1 MAAYHVIFGEY
12 FPLPTGMMGH
22 DYAGTLPGFTD
33 GYLWFR
39 QNGLWTPPWF
49 TPSFC
54 GGQVFFADPQS
65 GYYSIPELLVFVM
78 NVRSALYVA
87 VLLFA
92 ALGFWGMYL
101 LARQI
106 FALSPAA
113 SVAAATLFMF
123 NGFYAHR
130 MIVGHYGFQP
140 FMLVPWLSWVLCA
153 PATVRT
159 RIAGTALFS
168 LLAGLILA
176 YWLQAG
182 FGTLIIPG
190 GLVVLALVC
199 IADLYRPGVLRT
211 AVVRG
216 VVAVVL
222 SLALCASKL
231 VAASAMLGRFERTY
245 YPLPGIDDPV
255 GILNFAF
262 RALFF
267 SSQSAYQTVTPLW
280 RNIEWALQ
288 PHELAY
294 GLTVIPL
301 VLLAIGAVVL
311 AFGDQPLPR
320 VRLFPTIVLIAIVVT
335 PFALLYYSPEW
346 NEILKRVPI
355 VGSTTAPTRWLLILV
370 PLVCLISGL
379 AVEVSRIP
387 RILAFLVVLGVPILN
402 AGEDRQFYQLQSYDS
417 TPVVDF
423 DQAVRNGA
431 IEPAITRIEDQRSAD
446 GLPIAD
452 NLAFTRGASAI
463 YCYNPL
469 FGYRLEKYHPDP
481 LASGPIDKSV
491 QSGFLNLRNPACLL
505 YPEENG
511 CRPWD
516 AFRVDQRQALD
527 RFAHYR
533 PFPFEV
539 SRNQRMANVLSE
551 LTLLASVPSL
561 VALGLVVLRK
571 ASSRFP

>member
-1 MAAYHVIFGEY
+1 MAAYHFIFGAY

-65 GYYSIPELLVFVM
+65 GYYSIPEVLVFVM

-92 ALGFWGMYL
+92 ALGFWGMYI
-101 LARQI
+101 LARQT
-106 FALSPAA
+106 FALSRAA
-113 SVAAATLFMF
+113 SVVAATLFLF

-140 FMLVPWLSWVLCA
+140 FMLVPWLSWLLCA
-153 PATVRT
+153 PATVRAQA
-159 RIAGTALFS
+159 AGTALFS
-168 LLAGLILA
+168 LFAGMILA

-182 FGTLIIPG
+182 FGTLIVPG
-190 GLVVLALVC
+190 GLAVLALVC
-199 IADLYRPGVLRT
+199 IADMKRPRTLRT

-216 VVAVVL
+216 LVAVVV
-222 SLALCASKL
+222 SLALSASKL
-231 VAASAMLGRFERTY
+231 VAASAMLGRFERSY
-245 YPLPGIDDPV
+245 YPLPGIDEPV
-255 GILNFAF
+255 GILNFVF
-262 RALFF
+262 RSLFF

-301 VLLAIGAVVL
+301 VLVAIAAVVL
-311 AFGDQPLPR
+311 AFGDHPLPR
-320 VRLFPTIVLIAIVVT
+320 IRPLSTILLTAIVVT

-346 NEILKRVPI
+346 NAILKRVPI

-370 PLVCLISGL
+370 PLVCLFSGL

-387 RILAFLVVLGVPILN
+387 RTLAFLVVLGVPILS

-423 DQAVRNGA
+423 DQAVREGT
-431 IEPAITRIEDQRSAD
+431 IEPAITHVEDQRSAD
-446 GLPIAD
+446 GSPIAD
-452 NLAFTRGASAI
+452 NLAFTRGASSI
-463 YCYNPL
+463 FCYNPL
-469 FGYRLEKYHPDP
+469 FGYRLEKYHPEP
-481 LASGPIDKSV
+481 LASGPIETSV
-491 QSGFLNLRNPACLL
+491 QTGFLNMRNPACLL

-516 AFRVDQRQALD
+516 AFRVDQREALE
-527 RFAHYR
+527 RFTHYR
-533 PFPFEV
+533 PFPFKI

-551 LTLLASVPSL
+551 LTLLASVASF
-561 VALGLVVLRK
+561 VALGLVVLR
-571 ASSRFP
+571 